1 MDIENLI
8 SECTAYDFKLMLE
21 EKKPKSWLKSASAFA
36 NGLGGSLFLGIDND
50 AIVKGLDDIQHVCEI
65 ISSKIRDYM
74 DPLPEVEMI
83 PHRINKLEVLQ
94 LKVHSGNYTPYYYVG
109 DGQRIA
115 FVRVGDES
123 MPATAEQMVRLVL
136 KGSNKTFDSLHT
148 DYKIEES
155 SFSILTNSF
164 KQRTGQEWNKKY
176 LLSFGLVTSE
186 GILTN
191 AGALFAD
198 DCPLWQSRLYCTRW
212 EGLEKSDAI
221 NDAEFKGNI
230 LLLLRESMNF
240 VKANTRKG
248 WEKLPNGRK
257 NKPEYAERAVLE
269 ALVNHF
275 IHRDYTVMGGEVHL
289 DIYDNRLSITSPGG
303 MYSGKEVQNIPIDE
317 ISSDRRNPI
326 LADVM
331 AQLDYM
337 EKRGSGLKRICNET
351 KKLESYKTDRT
362 PVFKST
368 PSQFMT
374 IIYSMEYEQDTTD
387 SLQDETKIG
396 LSWEQVGTKLGLSWD
411 EVEKL
416 FVTLQQPTSISVLK
430 ALHGWSNTSKFKAKY
445 VTPLIEAQLVCMTH
459 PNKPTSPNQRYFLTE
474 KGKLLLANE
483 TETTDTEENVN
494 RLIGKLSEKERI
506 IALKLLQGGNAG

>member
-1 MDIENLI
+1 MEIENLI

-21 EKKPKSWLKSASAFA
+21 EKKPKSWLKSISAFA
-36 NGLGGSLFLGIDND
+36 NGLGGSLFLGVDND
-50 AIVKGLDDIQHVCEI
+50 GVVKGLDDIQHVCET

-109 DGQRIA
+109 DGQRVA

-148 DYKIEES
+148 DYKVEDN
-155 SFSILTNSF
+155 SFSILANSF
-164 KQRTGQEWNKKY
+164 KQRTAQEWNKKF

-212 EGLEKSDAI
+212 YGLEKGDAI
-221 NDAEFKGNI
+221 NDAEFTGNV
-230 LLLLRESMNF
+230 LMLLREAMNF
-240 VKANTRKG
+240 VKSNTMRG
-248 WEKLPNGRK
+248 WEKLPDGRK

-269 ALVNHF
+269 TMVNHF
-275 IHRDYTVMGGEVHL
+275 IHRDYTVMGSEVHL
-289 DIYDNRLSITSPGG
+289 DIYNNRLSVTSPGG
-303 MYSGKEVQNIPIDE
+303 MYNGMLIQNLDIKDV
-317 ISSDRRNPI
+317 SSERRNPI
-326 LADVM
+326 LANVM

-337 EKRGSGLKRICNET
+337 EKRGSGLTRICNET
-351 KKLESYKTDRT
+351 KALDGYKDELK

-368 PSQFMT
+368 PTQFQT
-374 IIYSMEYEQDTTD
+374 IIFASSDTPN
-387 SLQDETKIG
+387 
-396 LSWEQVGTKLGLSWD
+396 VGDYDGDMSKTKLTERQQKILDLIKDSPTITGKQMSETLS
-411 EVEKL
+411 
-416 FVTLQQPTSISVLK
+416 VTQRTIERDLSALQKKDIVKHEGKDNDGTWIILK
-430 ALHGWSNTSKFKAKY
+430 TKN
-445 VTPLIEAQLVCMTH
+445 
-459 PNKPTSPNQRYFLTE
+459 
-474 KGKLLLANE
+474 
-483 TETTDTEENVN
+483 
-494 RLIGKLSEKERI
+494 
-506 IALKLLQGGNAG
+506 